1 MGLPSSPLTA
11 IQHSPLTGGI
21 QPSPMLAIQH
31 SLLSNVLISVLAID
45 HGVGPRCLETKLYP
59 GPCRGS
65 TFGGSDRLTG
75 ADARLCAGFSLAMFV
90 LPGYDA
96 FLGFLLISA
105 AVPVLALVT
114 NKLVSPKSRDGERRL
129 TYESGMEP
137 IGGAWIQF
145 NIRYYMFALVFV
157 IFDVET
163 VFLYPWAVA
172 FSRLGLL
179 AFIEA
184 LIFIT
189 ILVVALAY
197 AWRKGALEWS

>member
-1 MGLPSSPLTA
+1 
-11 IQHSPLTGGI
+11 
-21 QPSPMLAIQH
+21 
-31 SLLSNVLISVLAID
+31 
-45 HGVGPRCLETKLYP
+45 
-59 GPCRGS
+59 
-65 TFGGSDRLTG
+65 
-75 ADARLCAGFSLAMFV
+75 MFV
-90 LPGYDA
+90 LHGYDY
-96 FLGFLLISA
+96 FLGFVIVCGLVCATAIVLSNLL
-105 AVPVLALVT
+105 
-114 NKLVSPKSRDGERRL
+114 SPRRKGVERRT

-172 FSRLGLL
+172 FNQLGLL

-184 LIFIT
+184 LIFIA
-189 ILVVALAY
+189 ILVIALVY

>member
-1 MGLPSSPLTA
+1 
-11 IQHSPLTGGI
+11 
-21 QPSPMLAIQH
+21 
-31 SLLSNVLISVLAID
+31 
-45 HGVGPRCLETKLYP
+45 
-59 GPCRGS
+59 
-65 TFGGSDRLTG
+65 
-75 ADARLCAGFSLAMFV
+75 MFA

-96 FLGFLLISA
+96 FLGFLLIAA
-105 AVPVLALVT
+105 AVPALALIT
-114 NKLVSPKSRDGERRL
+114 NKLVSPKSRAGERQL

-172 FSRLGLL
+172 FNRLGLL

-189 ILVVALAY
+189 ILLVALAY

>member
-1 MGLPSSPLTA
+1 
-11 IQHSPLTGGI
+11 
-21 QPSPMLAIQH
+21 
-31 SLLSNVLISVLAID
+31 
-45 HGVGPRCLETKLYP
+45 
-59 GPCRGS
+59 
-65 TFGGSDRLTG
+65 
-75 ADARLCAGFSLAMFV
+75 MFV

-96 FLGFLLISA
+96 FLGFLLLAA
-105 AVPVLALVT
+105 AVPALALIT
-114 NKLVSPKSRDGERRL
+114 NRLLHPRTCAGERRT

-137 IGGAWIQF
+137 QGGAWIQF

-172 FSRLGLL
+172 FHRLGVL

-184 LIFIT
+184 LIFIG

>member
-1 MGLPSSPLTA
+1 M
-11 IQHSPLTGGI
+11 
-21 QPSPMLAIQH
+21 
-31 SLLSNVLISVLAID
+31 
-45 HGVGPRCLETKLYP
+45 
-59 GPCRGS
+59 
-65 TFGGSDRLTG
+65 
-75 ADARLCAGFSLAMFV
+75 FSLE
-90 LPGYDA
+90 GYDY
-96 FLGFLLISA
+96 FLGFLLLSA
-105 AVPVLALVT
+105 AVPVISLVT
-114 NKLVSPKSRDGERRL
+114 NKLISPSSQAGERQL

-172 FSRLGLL
+172 FHRLGLL

-184 LIFIT
+184 LIFIS

>member
-1 MGLPSSPLTA
+1 MLIQGRAGAAELYRAHACGPQPPPDPLPHRRCQTA
-11 IQHSPLTGGI
+11 PQ
-21 QPSPMLAIQH
+21 
-31 SLLSNVLISVLAID
+31 
-45 HGVGPRCLETKLYP
+45 P
-59 GPCRGS
+59 GPSR
-65 TFGGSDRLTG
+65 
-75 ADARLCAGFSLAMFV
+75 MFV
-90 LPGYDA
+90 LSGYDA

-105 AVPVLALVT
+105 AVPVLALVA
-114 NKLVSPKSRDGERRL
+114 NKLLSPKSRQGEREH

-137 IGGAWIQF
+137 IGGAWNQF

-172 FSRLGLL
+172 FHRLGLL

-184 LIFIT
+184 LIFIF

>member
-1 MGLPSSPLTA
+1 M
-11 IQHSPLTGGI
+11 
-21 QPSPMLAIQH
+21 
-31 SLLSNVLISVLAID
+31 
-45 HGVGPRCLETKLYP
+45 
-59 GPCRGS
+59 
-65 TFGGSDRLTG
+65 
-75 ADARLCAGFSLAMFV
+75 FSLE
-90 LPGYDA
+90 GYDY
-96 FLGFLLISA
+96 FLGFLLLSA
-105 AVPVLALVT
+105 AVPVLSLVT
-114 NKLVSPKSRDGERRL
+114 NKLISPSSKAGERQL

-172 FSRLGLL
+172 FHRLGLL

-184 LIFIT
+184 LIFIA